1 MPSDG
6 DLELSFYDKFLW
18 SRGLEPY
25 PVQEQAIGHIF
36 AGRSLLVTVPTGTGK
51 TLMAKA
57 ALHAALG
64 RGHRAIYTT
73 PLRALTEEKY
83 RELCSDFGDASVG
96 FATGDYKV
104 NRDAPIQVEVAEILW
119 NRIVADKHVCPA
131 EIVVM
136 DEGHYFNDPERGYV
150 WEQSI
155 IGLDPRT
162 QLVVLSATVGH
173 PERFCHW
180 VELTR
185 RLPMALVDS
194 RERKVPLVHEFREEM
209 LIDTVRDLAFS
220 GDVPAIVF
228 VFGREQCF
236 EVARLLKSCRRFTS
250 DEEKTKVE
258 AMCDEALLPSG
269 ASRELRPLLAHG
281 IGIHHAG
288 ILPRYKQLVE
298 QLALARLIKFVV
310 STETIAAGIN
320 LPART
325 VVFPALRKF
334 VKQQARLVTA
344 AEYHQMAGRA
354 GRPQFDDR
362 GLAITLAPEQVV
374 SELKKELKDAARRP
388 AYDEA
393 KVKKSVYNRARSE
406 AQRKGDIVW
415 APETHA
421 ELVRGEPA
429 ELRSKTKI
437 TAEQV
442 LAIGLPDLTT
452 RKIAPDKRSAVEGGG
467 DPDGSAG
474 GAGGLPRGIDK
485 KAEGQ
490 VGGGDGA
497 GSDGAAGDSVE
508 ARMAAAEASLPP
520 SMRLDTVTVIE
531 NLLLEDRERFGLQK
545 TLAQLVDNMK
555 AVGVIDEHGK
565 QIAGQMI
572 RGLQGMDGL
581 LIYYVLFN
589 HQLDYVE
596 LRQLIEYLIDHDVI
610 QRLLDRKGEDEK
622 REWCRAKLRELR
634 EQNPHITWE
643 HVEAEWDKEHPRPP
657 TRIEV
662 IHGELSALVPHPEL
676 HGGKKPKSVWAQLE
690 DAGIGFLE
698 FVEKHAL
705 EHEEGN
711 LFSYLVRVMNFA
723 RKLYEAS
730 QLSEFEDMAE
740 RVQKLLARV
749 DIRLVDARKW

>member
-1 MPSDG
+1 VTDAE
-6 DLELSFYDKFLW
+6 LELSFYEKFLLG
-18 SRGLEPY
+18 RGIEPY
-25 PVQEQAIGHIF
+25 PVQEQAISHIF
-36 AGRSLLVTVPTGTGK
+36 AGKSLLVTVPTGTGK

-57 ALHAALG
+57 ALHLAIG
-64 RGHRAIYTT
+64 RGERAIYTT

-83 RELCSDFGDASVG
+83 RELCEDFGEQNVG

-104 NRDAPIQVEVAEILW
+104 NREAPIQVEVAEILW
-119 NRIVADKHVCPA
+119 NRIVADKHVSPA

-180 VELTR
+180 VEITR

-194 RERKVPLVHEFREEM
+194 RERKVPLQHDYREEM
-209 LIDTVRDLAFS
+209 LIDTVKDLAYT

-236 EVARLLKSCRRFTS
+236 EVARLLKSCRRFTT
-250 DEEKTKVE
+250 DEEKAKIDQL
-258 AMCDEALLPSG
+258 CDEALLPSG
-269 ASRELRPLLAHG
+269 AAKELRPLLGHG

-298 QLALARLIKFVV
+298 QLALERLIKFVV

-325 VVFPALRKF
+325 VVFPSLRKF
-334 VKQQARLVTA
+334 IKQQPRMITA

-374 SELKKELKDAARRP
+374 SDLKKELKNQKDV
-388 AYDEA
+388 E
-393 KVKKSVYNRARSE
+393 RARKTVYGRARND
-406 AQRKGDIVW
+406 AQRRGDVIW
-415 APETHA
+415 TPELHA
-421 ELVRGEPA
+421 ELVKGEPA

-442 LAIGLPDLTT
+442 LAIGLPDLAE
-452 RKIAPDKRSAVEGGG
+452 KQ
-467 DPDGSAG
+467 
-474 GAGGLPRGIDK
+474 LPGNE
-485 KAEGQ
+485 AEQ
-490 VGGGDGA
+490 
-497 GSDGAAGDSVE
+497 
-508 ARMAAAEASLPP
+508 RMAEAEASLPP
-520 SMRLDTVTVIE
+520 SMRLDIVTVIDH
-531 NLLLEDRERFGLQK
+531 LLLTDRERKELQK
-545 TLAQLVDNMK
+545 ILAQLVANMR
-555 AVGVIDEHGK
+555 AIGVLDEHGK
-565 QIAGQMI
+565 QVSGEMI
-572 RGLQGMDGL
+572 RNLQGMDGL
-581 LIYYVLFN
+581 FIYYVLFN

-596 LRQLIEYLIDHDVI
+596 LRQLVEYLIDHDII

-622 REWCRAKLRELR
+622 REWMRNWLREAR
-634 EQNPHITWE
+634 IENPHVTWDDA
-643 HVEAEWDKEHPRPP
+643 EAKYLQEHPRPL
-657 TRIEV
+657 TKIEV
-662 IHGELSALVPHPEL
+662 IHGEFSGKVPHPEL
-676 HGGKKPKSVWAQLE
+676 HGGKRPKDVWAQLE
-690 DAGIGFLE
+690 DGGFSFLE
-698 FVEKHAL
+698 FVEKHHL

-711 LFSYLVRVMNFA
+711 LFSYLIRVMNFA
-723 RKLYEAS
+723 QKLYEAS
-730 QLSEFEDMAE
+730 QLSELEDMAD
-740 RVQKLLARV
+740 RIKKLLGRIDMRFV
-749 DIRLVDARKW
+749 EGLR

>member
-1 MPSDG
+1 MPTDG
-6 DLELSFYDKFLW
+6 ELELSFYEKFLW

-36 AGRSLLVTVPTGTGK
+36 AGKSLLVTVPTGTGK

-64 RGHRAIYTT
+64 RGHRAVYTT

-83 RELCSDFGDASVG
+83 RELCADFGEGYVG

-104 NRDAPIQVEVAEILW
+104 NREAPIQVEVAEILW
-119 NRIVADKHVCPA
+119 NRIVADKNVSPA

-162 QLVVLSATVGH
+162 QLIVLSATVGH

-185 RLPMALVDS
+185 RMPMALVDS

-209 LIDTVRDLAFS
+209 MIDTVRDLAFS

-236 EVARLLKSCRRFTS
+236 EVARLIKSCRRFTS
-250 DEEKTKVE
+250 DEEKARVDK
-258 AMCDEALLPSG
+258 MCDEALLPSG
-269 ASRELRPLLAHG
+269 AAKELRPLLAHG

-298 QLALARLIKFVV
+298 QLALERLIKFVV

-320 LPART
+320 LPAKT

-334 VKQQARLVTA
+334 IKQQARLVTA

-354 GRPQFDDR
+354 GRPQFDDK

-374 SELKKELKDAARRP
+374 SDLKKELKDAAKRP

-393 KVKKSVYNRARSE
+393 KVKKSVYNKAKSE
-406 AQRKGDIVW
+406 AQRKADIVW
-415 APETHA
+415 TPEIHA

-442 LAIGLPDLTT
+442 LAIGLPDLTET
-452 RKIAPDKRSAVEGGG
+452 KIAPDPAGVSSGQGVAGPPPHDRSLALGH
-467 DPDGSAG
+467 
-474 GAGGLPRGIDK
+474 
-485 KAEGQ
+485 
-490 VGGGDGA
+490 
-497 GSDGAAGDSVE
+497 SVE

-520 SMRLDTVTVIE
+520 SMRLDIVTVIE

-545 TLAQLVDNMK
+545 TLAQLVDNLK
-555 AVGVIDEHGK
+555 AIGVIDEHGK
-565 QIAGQMI
+565 QISGQMI
-572 RGLQGMDGL
+572 RELQGMDGL
-581 LIYYVLFN
+581 FIYYVLFN
-589 HQLDYVE
+589 HQLEYVE

-610 QRLLDRKGEDEK
+610 QRVLDRKDDDVK

-634 EQNPHITWE
+634 EGNPHVTWE
-643 HVEAEWDKEHPRPP
+643 DVEAEWDKEHPRPP
-657 TRIEV
+657 TKIEL
-662 IHGELSALVPHPEL
+662 IHAELSAKVPHPEL
-676 HGGKKPKSVWAQLE
+676 HGGKRPKNVWATLE
-690 DAGIGFLE
+690 DSGIGFLE
-698 FVEKHAL
+698 FVERHSL

-723 RKLYEAS
+723 RKLGQAS

-740 RVQKLLARV
+740 RVQKVLARV
-749 DIRLVDARKW
+749 DIRLVDDRKW

>member
-1 MPSDG
+1 VPSDG
-6 DLELSFYDKFLW
+6 ELELSFYDKFLW
-18 SRGLEPY
+18 GRGLEPY
-25 PVQEQAIGHIF
+25 PVQEQALGHIF
-36 AGRSLLVTVPTGTGK
+36 AGRSVLVTVPTGTGK

-83 RELCSDFGDASVG
+83 RELCTDFGDANVG

-104 NRDAPIQVEVAEILW
+104 NREAPIQVEVAEILW

-185 RLPMALVDS
+185 RMPMALVDS
-194 RERKVPLVHEFREEM
+194 RERKVPLVHDYREEM
-209 LIDTVRDLAFS
+209 LIDTVRDLAFT

-250 DEEKTKVE
+250 DEDKTKVE

-269 ASRELRPLLAHG
+269 AAKELRPLLAHG

-298 QLALARLIKFVV
+298 QLALERLIKFVV

-374 SELKKELKDAARRP
+374 SELKKELKDAAKRP
-388 AYDEA
+388 AFDESRI
-393 KVKKSVYNRARSE
+393 KKSVYNRARSD

-415 APETHA
+415 SPETHA

-442 LAIGLPDLTT
+442 LAIGLPDLTAT
-452 RKIAPDKRSAVEGGG
+452 KIAPEARSDA
-467 DPDGSAG
+467 
-474 GAGGLPRGIDK
+474 
-485 KAEGQ
+485 
-490 VGGGDGA
+490 
-497 GSDGAAGDSVE
+497 AAGTGSVE

-520 SMRLDTVTVIE
+520 SMRLDIVTVIE
-531 NLLLEDRERFGLQK
+531 NLLLEDRERYGLQK

-572 RGLQGMDGL
+572 RDLQGMDGL
-581 LIYYVLFN
+581 FIYYVLFN

-596 LRQLIEYLIDHDVI
+596 LRQLVEYLIDHDIV
-610 QRLLDRKGEDEK
+610 QRLLDRKDEDAK
-622 REWCRAKLRELR
+622 REWCRTKLREMR

-643 HVEAEWDKEHPRPP
+643 DAEAEWDKEHPRPP
-657 TRIEV
+657 TKIET
-662 IHGELSALVPHPEL
+662 IHAELSALVPHPEL
-676 HGGKKPKSVWAQLE
+676 HGGKRTKNVWATLE
-690 DAGIGFLE
+690 DSGIGFLD
-698 FVEKHAL
+698 FVERHAL

-730 QLSEFEDMAE
+730 QLTEFEDMSE
-740 RVQKLLARV
+740 RVQKVLARV
-749 DIRLVDARKW
+749 DIRMIDDRKW

>member
-1 MPSDG
+1 VPSDG
-6 DLELSFYDKFLW
+6 ELELSFYDKFLW

-25 PVQEQAIGHIF
+25 PVQEQAFGHIF
-36 AGRSLLVTVPTGTGK
+36 AGRSVLVTVPTGTGK

-64 RGHRAIYTT
+64 RGHRAVYTT

-83 RELCSDFGDASVG
+83 RELCADFGEANVG

-104 NRDAPIQVEVAEILW
+104 NREAPIQVEVAEILW
-119 NRIVADKHVCPA
+119 NRIVADKHVSPA

-162 QLVVLSATVGH
+162 QLIVLSATVGH

-185 RLPMALVDS
+185 RMPMALVDS
-194 RERKVPLVHEFREEM
+194 RERKIPLVHEFREEM

-250 DEEKTKVE
+250 DEDKATIEQ
-258 AMCDEALLPSG
+258 MCDEALLPSG
-269 ASRELRPLLAHG
+269 AAKELRPLLTHG

-362 GLAITLAPEQVV
+362 GLAITLAPEQIV
-374 SELKKELKDAARRP
+374 SDLKKELKDAARRA

-393 KVKKSVYNRARSE
+393 KVKKSVYNKARSE

-415 APETHA
+415 TPETHA

-442 LAIGLPDLTT
+442 LAIGLPDLTRT
-452 RKIAPDKRSAVEGGG
+452 RIAPDKAGG
-467 DPDGSAG
+467 DPDGAAG
-474 GAGGLPRGIDK
+474 EAGQPRG
-485 KAEGQ
+485 
-490 VGGGDGA
+490 
-497 GSDGAAGDSVE
+497 SDAVE

-520 SMRLDTVTVIE
+520 SMRLDIVTVIE
-531 NLLLEDRERFGLQK
+531 NLLLEDRERYGLQK
-545 TLAQLVDNMK
+545 TLAQLVDNLK
-555 AVGVIDEHGK
+555 AIGVIDEHGT
-565 QIAGQMI
+565 QISGQMI
-572 RGLQGMDGL
+572 RELQGMDGL
-581 LIYYVLFN
+581 FIYYVLFN

-596 LRQLIEYLIDHDVI
+596 LRQLVEYLIDHDVI
-610 QRLLDRKGEDEK
+610 QRLLDRKIEDAK
-622 REWCRAKLRELR
+622 REWCRTRLRELR

-643 HVEAEWDKEHPRPP
+643 DVETEWYKEHPIPL
-657 TRIEV
+657 TRVEMIAV
-662 IHGELSALVPHPEL
+662 ELAAKVPHPEL
-676 HGGKKPKSVWAQLE
+676 HGGKKPKAVWATLE
-690 DAGIGFLE
+690 DSGMSFLE
-698 FVEKHAL
+698 FVERHNL

-723 RKLYEAS
+723 RKLGDAS

-740 RVQKLLARV
+740 RVQKVLARV
-749 DIRLVDARKW
+749 DIRLVDDRKW

>member
-1 MPSDG
+1 MPTDG
-6 DLELSFYDKFLW
+6 ELELSFYEKFLW

-25 PVQEQAIGHIF
+25 PVQEQALGHIF
-36 AGRSLLVTVPTGTGK
+36 AGRSVLVTVPTGTGK

-64 RGHRAIYTT
+64 RGHRAVYTT

-83 RELCSDFGDASVG
+83 RELCADFGDANVG

-104 NRDAPIQVEVAEILW
+104 NREAPIQVEVAEILW
-119 NRIVADKHVCPA
+119 NRIVADKHVSPA

-173 PERFCHW
+173 PEKFCHW

-185 RLPMALVDS
+185 RMAMALVDS
-194 RERKVPLVHEFREEM
+194 RDRKVPLVHEYREEM
-209 LIDTVRDLAFS
+209 LIDTVRELAFA

-236 EVARLLKSCRRFTS
+236 EIARLLKSCRRFTT
-250 DEEKTKVE
+250 DEEKAKVDKL
-258 AMCDEALLPSG
+258 CDEALLPSG
-269 ASRELRPLLAHG
+269 AARELRPLLTHG

-298 QLALARLIKFVV
+298 QLALERLIKFVV

-334 VKQQARLVTA
+334 IKQQARLVTA

-362 GLAITLAPEQVV
+362 GLAITLAPEAIV
-374 SELKKELKDAARRP
+374 SDLKKELKDAAKRP

-393 KVKKSVYNRARSE
+393 RVKKSVYNRHKSD

-415 APETHA
+415 TPEVHA

-442 LAIGLPDLTT
+442 LAIGLPDLAAI
-452 RKIAPDKRSAVEGGG
+452 KLAP
-467 DPDGSAG
+467 
-474 GAGGLPRGIDK
+474 
-485 KAEGQ
+485 
-490 VGGGDGA
+490 
-497 GSDGAAGDSVE
+497 DSVE
-508 ARMAAAEASLPP
+508 ARMATAEASLPP
-520 SMRLDTVTVIE
+520 SMRLNITTVIE
-531 NLLLEDRERFGLQK
+531 NLLLTERERGEQQK
-545 TLAQLVDNMK
+545 LLAQLVDNLK
-555 AVGVIDEHGK
+555 AIGVIDEHGT
-565 QIAGQMI
+565 QIAGDMI
-572 RGLQGMDGL
+572 RKLQGMDGL
-581 LIYYVLFN
+581 FIYYVLFN
-589 HQLDYVE
+589 HQLDYEE
-596 LRQLIEYLIDHDVI
+596 LRQLVEYLIDHDVI
-610 QRLLDRKGEDEK
+610 QRLLDRKGEDAK

-634 EQNPHITWE
+634 DQNPHTTWE
-643 HVEAEWDKEHPRPP
+643 DVEAAWDKEHPRPL
-657 TRIEV
+657 TRV
-662 IHGELSALVPHPEL
+662 ELIQSELAAKVPHPEL
-676 HGGKKPKSVWAQLE
+676 HGGRKPKNIWAQLE
-690 DAGIGFLE
+690 DSGLGFLE
-698 FVEKHAL
+698 FVDKHSL

-711 LFSYLVRVMNFA
+711 LFSYLIRVMNFA
-723 RKLYEAS
+723 RKLGEAS
-730 QLSEFEDMAE
+730 QLTEFDDMAE
-740 RVQKLLARV
+740 RVQRLLAKV
-749 DIRLVDARKW
+749 DVRLVDDRKWFDDRKW

>member
-1 MPSDG
+1 MTTDG
-6 DLELSFYDKFLW
+6 DLELAFYDKFLL

-25 PVQEQAIGHIF
+25 PVQEQAISAIF
-36 AGRSLLVTVPTGTGK
+36 RRVLFRSTVPAGTGK

-83 RELCSDFGDASVG
+83 RELCADFGEGYVG

-104 NRDAPIQVEVAEILW
+104 NREAPIQVEVAEILW

-150 WEQSI
+150 GEQSI

-185 RLPMALVDS
+185 RMPMALVDS
-194 RERKVPLVHEFREEM
+194 RERKVPLVHEYREDM
-209 LIDTVRDLAFS
+209 MIDTVRDLAFS

-236 EVARLLKSCRRFTS
+236 EVARLIKSCRRFTT
-250 DEEKTKVE
+250 DQEKARVE
-258 AMCDEALLPSG
+258 KMCDEALLPTG
-269 ASRELRPLLAHG
+269 ASKELRPLLTHG

-298 QLALARLIKFVV
+298 ALALERLIKFVV

-362 GLAITLAPEQVV
+362 GLAINLAPEQVV
-374 SELKKELKDAARRP
+374 SELKKELRDAARRP

-393 KVKKSVYNRARSE
+393 KVKKSVYNRA
-406 AQRKGDIVW
+406 A
-415 APETHA
+415 
-421 ELVRGEPA
+421 RG
-429 ELRSKTKI
+429 
-437 TAEQV
+437 V
-442 LAIGLPDLTT
+442 L
-452 RKIAPDKRSAVEGGG
+452 E
-467 DPDGSAG
+467 
-474 GAGGLPRGIDK
+474 
-485 KAEGQ
+485 
-490 VGGGDGA
+490 
-497 GSDGAAGDSVE
+497 
-508 ARMAAAEASLPP
+508 
-520 SMRLDTVTVIE
+520 
-531 NLLLEDRERFGLQK
+531 LLLE
-545 TLAQLVDNMK
+545 
-555 AVGVIDEHGK
+555 
-565 QIAGQMI
+565 IA
-572 RGLQGMDGL
+572 D
-581 LIYYVLFN
+581 
-589 HQLDYVE
+589 D
-596 LRQLIEYLIDHDVI
+596 
-610 QRLLDRKGEDEK
+610 
-622 REWCRAKLRELR
+622 
-634 EQNPHITWE
+634 
-643 HVEAEWDKEHPRPP
+643 
-657 TRIEV
+657 
-662 IHGELSALVPHPEL
+662 
-676 HGGKKPKSVWAQLE
+676 
-690 DAGIGFLE
+690 
-698 FVEKHAL
+698 
-705 EHEEGN
+705 
-711 LFSYLVRVMNFA
+711 
-723 RKLYEAS
+723 
-730 QLSEFEDMAE
+730 
-740 RVQKLLARV
+740 
-749 DIRLVDARKW
+749 

>member
-6 DLELSFYDKFLW
+6 ELELSFYDKFLW

-25 PVQEQAIGHIF
+25 PVQEQAVSHIF
-36 AGRSLLVTVPTGTGK
+36 AGRSVLVTVPTGTGK
-51 TLMAKA
+51 TVMAKA
-57 ALHAALG
+57 ALHRAMG
-64 RGHRAIYTT
+64 RGEKAIYTT
-73 PLRALTEEKY
+73 PLRALTEEKF
-83 RELCSDFGDASVG
+83 RELCEDFGEENVG

-104 NRDAPIQVEVAEILW
+104 NREAPIQVEVAEILW

-136 DEGHYFNDPERGYV
+136 DEGHYFNAPERGYV

-185 RLPMALVDS
+185 RVPMALVDS

-209 LIDTVRDLAFS
+209 LIDTVRDLAFT

-250 DEEKTKVE
+250 DEEKAKVE

-269 ASRELRPLLAHG
+269 ASKELRPLLTHG

-344 AEYHQMAGRA
+344 AEYHQMSGRA

-362 GLAITLAPEQVV
+362 GLAITLAPEEIV
-374 SELKKELKDAARRP
+374 SELKKKLKDASKRP

-393 KVKKSVYNRARSE
+393 KIKRGVYSQAVGE
-406 AQRKGDIVW
+406 AKRKGDIVW
-415 APETHA
+415 TPEVHA
-421 ELVRGEPA
+421 DLVKGEPA

-442 LAIGLPDLTT
+442 LAIGLRDL
-452 RKIAPDKRSAVEGGG
+452 
-467 DPDGSAG
+467 
-474 GAGGLPRGIDK
+474 
-485 KAEGQ
+485 
-490 VGGGDGA
+490 
-497 GSDGAAGDSVE
+497 VE
-508 ARMAAAEASLPP
+508 APALDDLQAIRMAEAEASLPP
-520 SMRLDTVTVIE
+520 SMRLDIVTVIE
-531 NLLLEDRERFGLQK
+531 NLLLTDRERKELLK
-545 TLAQLVDNMK
+545 VLAQLVDNLK

-572 RGLQGMDGL
+572 RELQGMDGL
-581 LIYYVLFN
+581 FIYYVLFN

-596 LRQLIEYLIDHDVI
+596 LRQLIEYLIDHDAI
-610 QRLLDRKGEDEK
+610 QRLLDRKDDDVK

-634 EQNPHITWE
+634 DSNPHITWE
-643 HVEAEWDKEHPRPP
+643 DVEAEWDKEHPRPL
-657 TRIEV
+657 IKV
-662 IHGELSALVPHPEL
+662 ELIQAELAAKVPHPEL
-676 HGGKKPKSVWAQLE
+676 HGGRNPK
-690 DAGIGFLE
+690 
-698 FVEKHAL
+698 
-705 EHEEGN
+705 
-711 LFSYLVRVMNFA
+711 
-723 RKLYEAS
+723 
-730 QLSEFEDMAE
+730 
-740 RVQKLLARV
+740 
-749 DIRLVDARKW
+749 

>member
-1 MPSDG
+1 MPSAG

-25 PVQEQAIGHIF
+25 PVQEQAITQIF
-36 AGRSLLVTVPTGTGK
+36 AGKSVLVTVPTGTGK

-57 ALHAALG
+57 ALHAAVG
-64 RGHRAIYTT
+64 RGERAIYTT

-83 RELCSDFGDASVG
+83 RELCGDFGDENVG

-104 NRDAPIQVEVAEILW
+104 NREAPIQVEVAEILW
-119 NRIVADKHVCPA
+119 NRIVADKHVSPA

-173 PERFCHW
+173 PDRFCHW

-185 RLPMALVDS
+185 RVPMELVES
-194 RERKVPLVHEFREEM
+194 RERKVPLVHEYREDM
-209 LIDTVRDLAFS
+209 MIDTVRELAHT

-236 EVARLLKSCRRFTS
+236 EVARLIKSCRRFTS
-250 DEEKTKVE
+250 DEEKAKIE
-258 AMCDEALLPSG
+258 AMCDQALLPSG
-269 ASRELRPLLAHG
+269 AAKELRPLLAHG

-298 QLALARLIKFVV
+298 RLALERLIRFVV

-334 VKQQARLVTA
+334 IKKVPRLVTA

-362 GLAITLAPEQVV
+362 GLAITLAPEEIV
-374 SELKKELKDAARRP
+374 SELKKELKDAAKRP

-393 KVKKSVYNRARSE
+393 KVKKSVYNRARSD

-415 APETHA
+415 TPEVHA

-442 LAIGLPDLTT
+442 LAIGLPDL
-452 RKIAPDKRSAVEGGG
+452 AAHALP
-467 DPDGSAG
+467 GSE
-474 GAGGLPRGIDK
+474 L
-485 KAEGQ
+485 
-490 VGGGDGA
+490 
-497 GSDGAAGDSVE
+497 S
-508 ARMAAAEASLPP
+508 ARMAEAEASLPP
-520 SMRLDTVTVIE
+520 SMRLDIVTVID
-531 NLLLEDRERFGLQK
+531 NLLLEDRERKGLHK
-545 TLAQLVDNMK
+545 TLAQLVANLT
-555 AVGVIDEHGK
+555 AIGVIDEHGK
-565 QIAGQMI
+565 QISGQMI
-572 RGLQGMDGL
+572 RELQGMDGL
-581 LIYYVLFN
+581 FIYYTLFH
-589 HQLDYVE
+589 HQLEYVE
-596 LRQLIEYLIDHDVI
+596 LRQLVEYLIDHDII
-610 QRLLDRKGEDEK
+610 QRQLDRKIEDAR
-622 REWCRAKLRELR
+622 REWMRTKLRELR
-634 EQNPHITWE
+634 ETNPQVSWE
-643 HVEAEWDKEHPRPP
+643 DVEALWEKEHPREL
-657 TRIEV
+657 TKIEL
-662 IHGELSALVPHPEL
+662 IHQELSAKLPHPEL
-676 HGGKKPKSVWAQLE
+676 HGGKRPKTVWATLE
-690 DAGIGFLE
+690 DSGMAFLE
-698 FVEKHAL
+698 FVERHSL

-723 RKLYEAS
+723 RKLGEAS
-730 QLSEFEDMAE
+730 QLTEFEDMAE

-749 DIRLVDARKW
+749 DVRLVDDRSW

>member
-1 MPSDG
+1 VPSDG
-6 DLELSFYDKFLW
+6 ELELSFYDKFLW

-25 PVQEQAIGHIF
+25 PVQEQAIGKIF
-36 AGRSLLVTVPTGTGK
+36 AGESVLVTVPTGTGK

-57 ALHAALG
+57 ALHAAVG
-64 RGHRAIYTT
+64 RGQRAIYTT

-83 RELCSDFGDASVG
+83 RELCDDFGESNVG

-104 NRDAPIQVEVAEILW
+104 NRDAPVQVEVAEILW
-119 NRIVADKHVCPA
+119 NRIVADKNVCPA

-185 RLPMALVDS
+185 RVGMELVDS

-209 LIDTVRDLAFS
+209 MIDTVRDLAFS

-250 DEEKTKVE
+250 DEEKAKVE

-269 ASRELRPLLAHG
+269 ASKELRPLLAHG

-298 QLALARLIKFVV
+298 QLALERLIKFVV

-325 VVFPALRKF
+325 VVFPSLRKF
-334 VKQQARLVTA
+334 IKKEPRLITA

-362 GLAITLAPEQVV
+362 GLAITLAPEDIV
-374 SELKKELKDAARRP
+374 SDIKKELKDAAKRP
-388 AYDEA
+388 AYDEG
-393 KVKKSVYNRARSE
+393 KVKKSVYNKAKSE

-415 APETHA
+415 TPEVHA
-421 ELVRGEPA
+421 ELVKGEPA

-442 LAIGLPDLTT
+442 LAIGLPDLA
-452 RKIAPDKRSAVEGGG
+452 K
-467 DPDGSAG
+467 DPLLVTD
-474 GAGGLPRGIDK
+474 
-485 KAEGQ
+485 AEK
-490 VGGGDGA
+490 
-497 GSDGAAGDSVE
+497 
-508 ARMAAAEASLPP
+508 RMAEAEASLPP
-520 SMRLDTVTVIE
+520 SMRLDIATVIE
-531 NLLLEDRERFGLQK
+531 NLLLTDRERRDLQK
-545 TLAQLVDNMK
+545 TLAQLVDNLK
-555 AVGVIDEHGK
+555 AIGVIDEHGK
-565 QIAGQMI
+565 QIGGEMI
-572 RGLQGMDGL
+572 RKLQGMDGL
-581 LIYYVLFN
+581 FIFFVLFN
-589 HQLDYVE
+589 HQLDYIE
-596 LRQLIEYLIDHDVI
+596 LRQLVEYLVDHDII
-610 QRLLDRKGEDEK
+610 QRQLDRKLEDAK
-622 REWCRAKLRELR
+622 REWMRTKLREMR
-634 EQNPHITWE
+634 ETNPQVSWDD
-643 HVEAEWDKEHPRPP
+643 VEAEYDKAHPREL
-657 TRIEV
+657 TKIEL
-662 IHGELSALVPHPEL
+662 IHQEFSSKVPHPEL
-676 HGGKKPKSVWAQLE
+676 HGGKRVKNTWATLE
-690 DAGIGFLE
+690 DANTGFLE
-698 FVEKHAL
+698 FVEQHHL
-705 EHEEGN
+705 QHEEGN
-711 LFSYLVRVMNFA
+711 LFSYLIRVMNFA
-723 RKLYEAS
+723 QKLYEAS
-730 QLSEFEDMAE
+730 QLSEFEDMAD
-740 RVQKLLARV
+740 RVRKLLARI
-749 DIRLVDARKW
+749 DLRLLDTAWS